1 MRLKALAYLCG
12 FAASAAGGALA
23 KPTRFEVKDAAFRNV
38 IQFSSDAPLE
48 KVVATSHFVT
58 GWVEID
64 PQNLKGAFKGEWE
77 VDMRG
82 FEMGPDSRQV
92 KLRETLLST
101 AEFPGASFKADKLT
115 EASANELAAGKSVT
129 ARVSGTLVVR
139 GVARRQEMAVKA
151 TYFPETDWTKKR
163 LGGNLLKM
171 STTFDLTLS
180 DVKFTIPDVLS
191 GLLAPTLKVAVDAMG
206 TDQLPVATP

>member
-1 MRLKALAYLCG
+1 MRLALAYLCC
-12 FAASAAGGALA
+12 FAASGALA
-23 KPTRFEVKDAAFRNV
+23 KPTRFEVKDAAFRNL

-48 KVVATSHFVT
+48 KVVGTSHFIT
-58 GWVEID
+58 GWVEVD

-82 FEMGPDSRQV
+82 FEMGPDSRQM

-101 AEFPGASFKADKLT
+101 PEFPGASFKADKLLDP
-115 EASANELAAGKSVT
+115 SANELAAGKAVT
-129 ARVSGTLVVR
+129 AKISGTLTVR
-139 GVARRQEMAVKA
+139 GVARRHELAVKA

-171 STTFDLTLS
+171 STTFDLALA
-180 DVKFTIPDVLS
+180 DVKFTIPDLLS
-191 GLLAPTLKVAVDAMG
+191 GLLAPSLKVSVDAMG

>member
-12 FAASAAGGALA
+12 FAAGVSTGALA
-23 KPTRFEVKDAAFRNV
+23 KSTRFEVKDAAFRNL
-38 IQFSSDAPLE
+38 IQFTSDAQLE
-48 KVVATSHFVT
+48 KVVATSHFIT
-58 GWVEID
+58 GWVEVD
-64 PQNLKGAFKGEWE
+64 PQNLKGPFKGEWE

-101 AEFPGASFKADKLT
+101 AEFPGASFKADKLI
-115 EASANELAAGKSVT
+115 EPSANELAAGKVVT
-129 ARVSGTLVVR
+129 ARVSGILTVR
-139 GVARRQEMAVKA
+139 GVARRHELAVKA

-171 STTFDLTLS
+171 SATFDLALS
-180 DVKFTIPDVLS
+180 EVKFTIPDVLS
-191 GLLAPTLKVAVDAMG
+191 GLLAPTLKVSVDAVG